1 MAMEGDLPVDADALA
16 RLARERD
23 AVRSRH
29 RLAAAAARQVE
40 DTTVVSALL
49 GAMGR
54 RATLH
59 PADGVPALVGEVV
72 AVGADVVELRSG
84 ATDWWVPLAAI
95 VAVEAEEVRPGDPQ
109 DRSTVELVDLLTDE
123 VESDRPVAVRLHGG
137 TVLRGVVV
145 GVGASLVLRLEHPAH
160 DAVVALD
167 RIVAVG
173 RRG

>member
-1 MAMEGDLPVDADALA
+1 MPLEGELPVDAEALA

-49 GAMGR
+49 GATGR
-54 RATLH
+54 RVTVHL
-59 PADGVPALVGEVV
+59 ADGAPALIGEVV
-72 AVGADVVELRSG
+72 AVGADIVELRSG
-84 ATDWWVPLAAI
+84 STDWWVPLAAI
-95 VAVEAEEVRPGDPQ
+95 AAVEAADLRPGDPQ

-123 VESDRPVAVRLHGG
+123 VESDRPVVVRLRGS
-137 TVLRGVVV
+137 TVLHGVVA
-145 GVGASLVLRLEHPAH
+145 GVGASLVLRLEQPERA
-160 DAVVALD
+160 AVVALE